1 MLWVVAEL
9 EVTSASGFGDRS
21 GGLPSSGGELRAAV
35 GERRRRGRGSGFYWR
50 AGCGVQGRGAGRA
63 EVIWLPSIRAR
74 AHWRLVVHGHA
85 IGGDWRRKAPGK
97 KGNTGMKKGKGN
109 KGADRWATRA
119 VSEGRTDGACGR
131 RPKQSGP
138 PSWAARA
145 CGEAG
150 RRRAGLGWCGA
161 AGARQAER
169 SGPPSRPTREGG
181 RN

>member
-1 MLWVVAEL
+1 MGHLPYAGD
-9 EVTSASGFGDRS
+9 GFPRM
-21 GGLPSSGGELRAAV
+21 A
-35 GERRRRGRGSGFYWR
+35 
-50 AGCGVQGRGAGRA
+50 
-63 EVIWLPSIRAR
+63 
-74 AHWRLVVHGHA
+74 
-85 IGGDWRRKAPGK
+85 GDWRRKAPRK
-97 KGNTGMKKGKGN
+97 KGNTGKKKGKGN
-109 KGADRWATRA
+109 KGADRRATRA

-181 RN
+181 RNWATEQRAKAGKTGRRGREGRLGRFLAGLKRWEGRFFK